1 MALYL
6 GLFMNYDADKNK
18 KIGATTFEKSDPEL
32 ADWSF
37 GTITSSDQSTSRF
50 LAMPSPAELATA
62 DGMLHLTP
70 YHVTS
75 GFNWMSPIFEAAL
88 HKSTVGGGF
97 DMVLINAV
105 TSGTD
110 AGFDITFKKELHGVH
125 ISSLT
130 RSISGDGSVSESM
143 TFLFTSCKHT
153 YYDKT
158 ATGYEMSCV
167 FDFNLKTHTA
177 DSATEV
183 PPESAHEGT
192 AL

>member
-6 GLFMNYDADKNK
+6 GLYMSFDAAKNK
-18 KIGATTFEKSDPEL
+18 KIGATSFEKSDAEL

-37 GTITSSDQSTSRF
+37 GTIASSDQSTSRF

-97 DMVLINAV
+97 DMVIINAV
-105 TSGTD
+105 TSGND
-110 AGFDITFKKELHGVH
+110 GGFDITFKKELRGVH

-130 RSISGDGSVSESM
+130 RSISGDGSITESM
-143 TFLFTSCKHT
+143 TFLFTTCKHT

-158 ATGYEMSCV
+158 ATGYEASCM

-183 PPESAHEGT
+183 PPETADEDT

>member
-6 GLFMNYDADKNK
+6 GLYMKFDAAKNQKVGATSFEKADAD
-18 KIGATTFEKSDPEL
+18 L
-32 ADWSF
+32 AEWSF

-50 LAMPSPAELATA
+50 LAMPSPAELSTS

-97 DMVLINAV
+97 DMVLVNAV
-105 TSGTD
+105 TSGND
-110 AGFDITFKKELHGVH
+110 GGFDITFKKELRGVH

-153 YYDKT
+153 YYNKN
-158 ATGYEMSCV
+158 ATGYEVNCV
-167 FDFNLKTHTA
+167 FDFDLKTHTA

-183 PPESAHEGT
+183 PPETTHQGA